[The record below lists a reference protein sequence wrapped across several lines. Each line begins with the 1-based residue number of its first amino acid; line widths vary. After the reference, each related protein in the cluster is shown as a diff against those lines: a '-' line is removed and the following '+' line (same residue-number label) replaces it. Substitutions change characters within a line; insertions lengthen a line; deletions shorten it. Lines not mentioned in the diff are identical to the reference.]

1 MQSISRN
8 IKSKTMEVKKSKKAD
23 LENKRGLFLQI
34 GLVLTL
40 AIVFLAFEWRVDA
53 VKADVLDTME
63 EIQVD
68 DEIIP
73 VTTTEPIKPPPPP
86 PPAPKIADVIILVDN
101 DEDVDED
108 LVIEDSEAN
117 MDEDVKIQIIEDV
130 EIDDEEKIF
139 VIAEDMPEF
148 PGGDI
153 ALIRWISKTI
163 RYPMIAQ
170 ENGITG
176 RVYLNFVVNKLG
188 GIENVKVTRGV
199 DPSLDKE
206 AIRVIKKMP
215 KWIPG
220 KQRGKAVNVSY
231 SVPINFQLQ

>member
-1 MQSISRN
+1 
-8 IKSKTMEVKKSKKAD
+8 MEVKKSKKAE

-40 AIVFLAFEWRVDA
+40 GIVFLAFEWRVDT
-53 VKADVLDTME
+53 VKADVLDILE
-63 EIQVD
+63 EIQLE

-73 VTTTEPIKPPPPP
+73 ITTTDPIKPPPPP
-86 PPAPKIADVIILVDN
+86 PPAPKIDDVIIIVDN
-101 DEDVDED
+101 DEEDDED

-117 MDEDVKIQIIEDV
+117 VDEAVRIQVYEDI
-130 EIDDEEKIF
+130 EIDDGEKIF

-148 PGGDI
+148 PGGDV
-153 ALIRWISKTI
+153 ALIRWISKMI
-163 RYPMIAQ
+163 KYPMIAQ

-176 RVYLNFVVNKLG
+176 RVYLNFVVNKQG
-188 GIENVKVTRGV
+188 GIENVKVIRGV